1 MTPKRWA
8 VVVLLLLVILL
19 VSYIFIVRPWD
30 LRWGAT
36 DEELSMTLPGDS
48 APCGA
53 GGQGCSSGPV
63 VSVST
68 RAVTIRAPAAT
79 IWRWLIQAG
88 IGRGGWY
95 SHEWLEN
102 LFATGSE
109 NTDEIRPEW
118 QSVNIG
124 DRWLFTK
131 LGNTA
136 VVTYLEPERVLS
148 LNGWTFYLRPIDERT
163 TRLIVRY
170 PMHAEELVNAPL
182 SFSIFEPA
190 HFVMETGM
198 LLGIKERAERQP

>member
-1 MTPKRWA
+1 MKPKRWA
-8 VVVLLLLVILL
+8 IAALLLLVTLV
-19 VSYIFIVRPWD
+19 VSYSFFVRPWD

-36 DEELSMTLPGDS
+36 AEEVSMTLPGDS

-53 GGQGCSSGPV
+53 SGQGCPSGPV

-68 RAVTIRAPAAT
+68 RAVTIHAPPAT
-79 IWRWLIQAG
+79 VWQWLIQTG

-102 LFATGSE
+102 LFATGSQ
-109 NTDEIRPEW
+109 NTNEIRPEW
-118 QSVNIG
+118 QRVQVG

-136 VVTYLEPERVLS
+136 EVTYLEPERVLS
-148 LNGWTFYLRPIDERT
+148 LNGWIFFLRPIDQRT

-170 PMHAEELVNAPL
+170 PMHAQEFINAPL
-182 SFSIFEPA
+182 SLSIFEPA
-190 HFVMETGM
+190 HFVMESGM
-198 LLGIKERAERQP
+198 MLGIKERSEKYP